1 MIHISKNTDHDIV
14 EVMAINKLVLSV
26 GLVSQK
32 VTDFRILLSYI
43 NKGLFQSTPSDY
55 YKLADLGTEAAG

>member
-32 VTDFRILLSYI
+32 VTDFRILLSY
-43 NKGLFQSTPSDY
+43 KGLFQSTPSDY